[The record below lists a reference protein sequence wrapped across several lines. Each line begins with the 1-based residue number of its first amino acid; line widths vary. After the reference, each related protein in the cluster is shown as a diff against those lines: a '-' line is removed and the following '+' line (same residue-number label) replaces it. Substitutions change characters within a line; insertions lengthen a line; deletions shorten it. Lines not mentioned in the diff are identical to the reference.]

1 MCQLPYNYGM
11 EVLGKSETGAY
22 VFAWHNKVLNR
33 SHKCVLYC
41 GPSNKAVDVTLSE
54 YMNINHDMFVV
65 LRKLD
70 SRFII
75 MYMHNYSFVS

>member
-1 MCQLPYNYGM
+1 MCQLPYDYGK
-11 EVLGKSETGAY
+11 EVLGKSKAGAHLAY

-41 GPSNKAVDVTLSE
+41 RPSNKAVDVALSE

-70 SRFII
+70 SMQI
-75 MYMHNYSFVS
+75 HNYVYA